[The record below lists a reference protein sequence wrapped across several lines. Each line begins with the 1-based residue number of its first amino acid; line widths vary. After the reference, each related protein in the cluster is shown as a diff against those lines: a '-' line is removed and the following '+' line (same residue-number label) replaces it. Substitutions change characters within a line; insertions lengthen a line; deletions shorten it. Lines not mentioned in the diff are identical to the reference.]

1 MPSSFPKRFGNAYGL
16 IHKILGS
23 QRRQPR
29 HQLHGGYDEDGLS
42 RQDIW
47 LNDGNM
53 LVLCGGVFTDKPIED
68 SSRETMNYDNDEIRA
83 VKTVDTNNSKWKLDV
98 GRWFH

>member
-1 MPSSFPKRFGNAYGL
+1 MPSSFPKRFINAYGL
-16 IHKILGS
+16 IHKVLGI

-29 HQLHGGYDEDGLS
+29 HGGYDEDGLS

-53 LVLCGGVFTDKPIED
+53 LVLCGGVFKDKPTED
-68 SSRETMNYDNDEIRA
+68 SGGKTMNYGNDERQP
-83 VKTVDTNNSKWKLDV
+83 VTTVNTNNSKWKLDV